1 MKQLHTPVILT
12 KRGAALS
19 VYLVLLIIFSQAIT
33 FSANAQIVINEI
45 SASNTSTI
53 QNGLEEYDDWIEIY
67 NSGGSAVN
75 LAGYHLSDDNT
86 NFSLFT
92 FPAYILQPDS
102 HLIVFA
108 SDDNRTTISDH
119 WETPINASDIWK
131 YYSSNPTP
139 DTNWR
144 NRSFNDA
151 AWNTGAGGI
160 GFGDGDDQSSGS
172 PSGIQ

>member
-102 HLIVFA
+102 HLMIIGQR
-108 SDDNRTTISDH
+108 SLIIGKLQLMLPISGNTIH
-119 WETPINASDIWK
+119 QIRLLIL
-131 YYSSNPTP
+131 
-139 DTNWR
+139 
-144 NRSFNDA
+144 
-151 AWNTGAGGI
+151 TGVTGLLMM
-160 GFGDGDDQSSGS
+160 QH
-172 PSGIQ
+172 GIQVQEELVLEMVTIRQQFLSAELY

>member
-119 WETPINASDIWK
+119 WETPMLPISG
-131 YYSSNPTP
+131 
-139 DTNWR
+139 
-144 NRSFNDA
+144 
-151 AWNTGAGGI
+151 NTIHQIRLLILTGVTGLLMM
-160 GFGDGDDQSSGS
+160 QH
-172 PSGIQ
+172 GIQVQEELVLEMVTIRQQFLSAELY